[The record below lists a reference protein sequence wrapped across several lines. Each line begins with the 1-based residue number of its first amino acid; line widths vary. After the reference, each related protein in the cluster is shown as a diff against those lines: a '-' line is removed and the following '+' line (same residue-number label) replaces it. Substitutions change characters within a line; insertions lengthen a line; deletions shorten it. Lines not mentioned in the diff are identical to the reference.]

1 MPLQQGHGPQTG
13 SWVSSIQR
21 IFQVS
26 HHTWNLEMPWN
37 LTAYIQKKLDRGFSK
52 LENIPKNLHDIT
64 NNELWSW
71 KKFF

>member
-13 SWVSSIQR
+13 SWVSPIQR
-21 IFQVS
+21 VFQVS
-26 HHTWNLEMPWN
+26 QHTRNLDMPSN

-52 LENIPKNLHDIT
+52 LENNPKNLHDIT

-71 KKFF
+71 KKLF